1 VPRIIL
7 VEDDESLRTTLTE
20 FLEQSG
26 HEVCIAANGRIA
38 WQFLEGQAFDLVITD
53 LVMPDMEGL
62 EFITKL
68 RKAGH
73 NIPIIAMTGGGRDIY
88 LTLAEKLGARAILT
102 KPFRLAELLEAV
114 SSALKGD
121 KRNLA

>member
-1 VPRIIL
+1 MPRIIL

-20 FLEQSG
+20 YLEQSG

-38 WQFLEGQAFDLVITD
+38 WQLLEGQAFDLVITD

-73 NIPIIAMTGGGRDIY
+73 NVPIIAMTGGGQDRAIY
-88 LTLAEKLGARAILT
+88 LKLAEKLGARAILM

-114 SSALKGD
+114 SSALK
-121 KRNLA
+121 RV